1 MESIME
7 SNINLYNP
15 EDKAQFKQVFL
26 NKEEDK
32 TKYEEFNKIFQN
44 FLKSDAK
51 TCVCEKYP
59 RYFLNYIINQLKSDV
74 RKQIYFNY
82 ENNEDGYLK

>member
-7 SNINLYNP
+7 GNINLYNP
-15 EDKAQFKQVFL
+15 DDKAQFKQVFL

-32 TKYEEFNKIFQN
+32 NRYEEFNKLFQN

-51 TCVCEKYP
+51 TMVCEKYP
-59 RYFLNYIINQLKSDV
+59 RFFLNYIINQQTSEV
-74 RKQIYFNY
+74 RKKIYFNY
-82 ENNEDGYLK
+82 DTNEDGY